1 VSQIKLQD
9 IKARLE
15 VLNTLIAPQ
24 GIEVLHGRRY
34 GYNALDL
41 YHKNGEIIDTLA
53 SGMTRAECYN
63 WINAAIRGID
73 LYTYKTSIPK

>member
-1 VSQIKLQD
+1 MSQSKLAD
-9 IKARLE
+9 IRARLR

-41 YHKNGEIIDTLA
+41 YHKNGAEIDTLS
-53 SGMTRAECYN
+53 SGMTRAECYD
-63 WINAAIRGID
+63 WINAAIQGID
-73 LYTYKTSIPK
+73 LYTYKTPIQR